1 MLRPSSFMAR
11 SSRRSTSDSAQAR
24 CCRHLVDGGVVSLK
38 SHVLGRRM
46 LGVEK
51 GRPVIEGRTLLA
63 HGGPQPVKGTKG
75 LEVGPRLDAF
85 DRLDDLELFRDPVR
99 GKVTHRLPG
108 DRRRRHG
115 PLGVRDLVAHNL
127 MLTRPG
133 HGAVKAATGLRNRDP
148 QNRSSHG
155 PGHVGVARLHES
167 GEGLQALPG
176 CLCVRG
182 RPIRLDRTT
191 RHRGASAGERGL
203 RCVAHEPTSHPT
215 IPRTFVRAYAMGRT
229 TASGHPPAL
238 RRDFSEGTPGRL
250 SGKALREDTSARFRG
265 RSVPGPRRRQI
276 RRSRPSRSRPRRRP
290 SCAASPQRGS
300 RGRPR

>member
-203 RCVAHEPTSHPT
+203 QCVAHEPTSHPT
-215 IPRTFVRAYAMGRT
+215 ILERLFEQMRWVGQPQAVIHQLFVETFQ
-229 TASGHPPAL
+229 
-238 RRDFSEGTPGRL
+238 
-250 SGKALREDTSARFRG
+250 KALREGSRGKLCEDTSARFRG
-265 RSVPGPRRRQI
+265 RSVPGPRRRQV

-290 SCAASPQRGS
+290 SCAGSPQRGS